1 MWKLIVLIT
10 IFLSSC
16 GFPGEATSVLLD
28 APRDRSINYEVW
40 GADKNTGTHPLILL
54 SHGSG
59 GDYKNHQWLINTLV
73 ADGYIVA
80 AVNHPFNSTQDN
92 TDKGVISVWDRPVDI
107 SLLLDHLLDDRDL
120 SVLID
125 KNRIGAAGF
134 SSGGYTVLA
143 LGGAIYNLE
152 LMNKYCSSE
161 GHGPD
166 CELAYDDTDVDYTNA
181 ALSYKDNRI
190 KAIFAM
196 APAIGPGIT
205 IESLESIDIPVY
217 ITAAADDE
225 LAYTSYNAIR
235 YADNIPES
243 HLELLPSGGHFIFL
257 ECDFITHIADW
268 FIDDLDLCGSKFN
281 VDRAQVRDKVASE
294 AVSFFNQKI

>member
-1 MWKLIVLIT
+1 MQL
-10 IFLSSC
+10 FNNLSKHS
-16 GFPGEATSVLLD
+16 P
-28 APRDRSINYEVW
+28 
-40 GADKNTGTHPLILL
+40 
-54 SHGSG
+54 
-59 GDYKNHQWLINTLV
+59 
-73 ADGYIVA
+73 
-80 AVNHPFNSTQDN
+80 
-92 TDKGVISVWDRPVDI
+92 DKGVISVWDRPVDI